1 MGNLEG
7 SVSRIP
13 EAVPVKK
20 KKISKV
26 LIEKFMFHL
35 NFSILLLLHAQN
47 VPKPV
52 SIFTMCVDQ

>member
-1 MGNLEG
+1 MGYLEG

-20 KKISKV
+20 KRFLV

>member
-7 SVSRIP
+7 SVSRTP
-13 EAVPVKK
+13 EAVPVK